1 MNRVVIIGG
10 GASGLTAAIWAA
22 REGAAVTVL
31 EQNGKPA
38 KKILATGNGRCNL
51 TNIQQEPSC
60 YRCSDPRFPWK
71 IIEQFPV
78 SDTIRFFSQLGIYTR
93 NRNGWMYPYSD
104 QASSVARVLEMEAA
118 YRKVKIKTNQKVC
131 HIWKANGEFLV
142 ETDGW
147 QYTCDRVIIACG
159 GCASQVEGS
168 SDSGYR
174 LAEELGHTV
183 IPPMPALVPLK
194 CSGNYFSRW
203 AGVRME
209 GTVSLEIEGH
219 VFFRERG
226 ELLFT
231 DYGISGIPVFQI
243 SRYAVRACREG
254 NQVCCRLDLMP
265 DLTLGELTAL
275 LNSRKE
281 SCPYKSVREL
291 LLGLVPE
298 KMIPVLVPEAATLAE
313 AAGNLK
319 DWTVNVKDGHS
330 FRQAQV
336 CSGGVSTREMTENME
351 SRLVDGLYFAGEVAD
366 VDGPC
371 GGYNLQWAWS
381 SGAVAGR
388 AAARKGG
395 RDV

>member
-10 GASGLTAAIWAA
+10 GASGLMAAIQAA
-22 REGAAVTVL
+22 RAQAEVTVL
-31 EQNGKPA
+31 EQNKKPG

-51 TNIQQEPSC
+51 TNIRQEPSC
-60 YRCSDPRFPWK
+60 YRSQDPRFPWK
-71 IIEQFPV
+71 IIRQFPFA
-78 SDTIRFFSQLGIYTR
+78 DTIRFFSELGIYTR

-104 QASSVARVLEMEAA
+104 QAASVARVLEMEAA
-118 YRKVKIKTNQKVC
+118 YRKVKIKTNQQVQ
-131 HIWKANGEFLV
+131 HIRKEKGEFLV
-142 ETDGW
+142 KTDSW
-147 QYTCDRVIIACG
+147 EYRCDRVIIACG

-174 LAEELGHTV
+174 LAKELGHTV

-194 CSGNYFSRW
+194 CSGNYFARW

-209 GTVSLEIEGH
+209 GVVSLEIEGH
-219 VFFRERG
+219 IFLRERG
-226 ELLFT
+226 EVLFT

-254 NQVCCRLDLMP
+254 NRVRCHLDLMP
-265 DLTLGELTAL
+265 DLSAKELAAL
-275 LNSRKE
+275 LDARRV
-281 SCPYKSVREL
+281 SCPYKHVKEL
-291 LLGLVPE
+291 LVGLVPE
-298 KMIPVLVPEAATLAE
+298 KMIPILTGDSDDPVQAVR
-313 AAGNLK
+313 NMK
-319 DWTVNVKDGHS
+319 DWTVTVKDGHS

-336 CSGGVSTREMTENME
+336 CSGGVSTRELTEEME
-351 SRLVDGLYFAGEVAD
+351 SRLTAGVYFAGEVAD

-388 AAARKGG
+388 AAAGQKGEEE
-395 RDV
+395 

>member
-10 GASGLTAAIWAA
+10 GASGLMAAIQAA
-22 REGAAVTVL
+22 RAGAAVTVL
-31 EQNGKPA
+31 EQNKKTG

-51 TNIQQEPSC
+51 TNIRQEPSC
-60 YRCSDPRFPWK
+60 YRSADPQFPWK
-71 IIEQFPV
+71 ILQKFSF
-78 SDTIRFFSQLGIYTR
+78 SDTIRFFSELGIYTR

-118 YRKVKIKTNQKVC
+118 YRKVKIKTNQQVC
-131 HIWKANGEFLV
+131 GIHKEGAEFFV
-142 ETDGW
+142 ETDSW
-147 QYTCDRVIIACG
+147 NYPCDRVILACG

-168 SDSGYR
+168 SDSGYQ
-174 LAEELGHTV
+174 LARQLGHRV
-183 IPPMPALVPLK
+183 IEPMPALVPLK
-194 CSGNYFSRW
+194 CRGNYFSGW

-219 VFFRERG
+219 MFLRERG

-254 NQVCCRLDLMP
+254 SQVRCRLDLMP
-265 DLTLGELTAL
+265 DLSQEELLAL
-275 LNSRKE
+275 MNTRKI

-291 LLGLVPE
+291 LVGLIPE
-298 KMIPVLVPEAATLAE
+298 KMIPILAQE
-313 AAGNLK
+313 NDAVETVVRNLK
-319 DWTVNVKDGHS
+319 DWTVTVKDGHS

-336 CSGGVSTREMTENME
+336 CSGGVSTGELTEDME
-351 SRLVDGLYFAGEVAD
+351 SRLVKGIYFAGEITD

-388 AAARKGG
+388 AAAEEGG
-395 RDV
+395 RNL